1 MTRHSS
7 AGSEELYE
15 LTHNLQRG
23 RHTLLVGE
31 KGIGKSRLMLEA
43 RKILSGRTQ
52 RIEFSGGVTVTPPG
66 HLHQRIRPDQYNI
79 LYIEHPTPMGDLIKE
94 IAEQLHSQ
102 GNLRLGEEEE
112 RQDWAV
118 MKKHLTK
125 LGSMKAQAFLLEAVS
140 RSERAHLIFFDNLD
154 RISPTQQAFLEA
166 LLNSAVVCAA
176 VVQMKDQFIYK
187 RIWASFT
194 RIEIGPFPPEVSMKL
209 IDHFL
214 DNYPIRVIDRELYRR
229 EVLKAG
235 NGNPFLIKNLIWH
248 TSRERHV
255 GLEDIR
261 GIRRIE
267 EGPFFNMGPIY
278 IFVASMFTIF
288 KIFSLGTNNPEFYIY
303 FSALGFLV
311 YLTFRIFRTFFLFR
325 PHRQR

>member
-1 MTRHSS
+1 
-7 AGSEELYE
+7 
-15 LTHNLQRG
+15 
-23 RHTLLVGE
+23 
-31 KGIGKSRLMLEA
+31 
-43 RKILSGRTQ
+43 
-52 RIEFSGGVTVTPPG
+52 
-66 HLHQRIRPDQYNI
+66 
-79 LYIEHPTPMGDLIKE
+79 MGDLIKE

-102 GNLRLGEEEE
+102 GNLRLGEDEE

-125 LGSMKAQAFLLEAVS
+125 LGSLKSQAFILEGIS
-140 RSERAHLIFFDNLD
+140 RSERKHLVFFDNLD

-166 LLNSAVVCAA
+166 LLNSAVVSAA

-194 RIEIGPFPPEVSMKL
+194 RIAVGPFPPEVSIQL
-209 IDHFL
+209 IDHLL

-229 EVLKAG
+229 EVLKAA
-235 NGNPFLIKNLIWH
+235 NGNPFLIRNFIWQ
-248 TSRERHV
+248 TSREPHV

-261 GIRRIE
+261 GLRRVE
-267 EGPFFNMGPIY
+267 DGPFFNMGPIY
-278 IFVASMFTIF
+278 IFAASMFTIF

-325 PHRQR
+325 PHRQK